1 MRLLKVLAL
10 SAVVLVSSVFAES
23 FMVDKPHTNVGFK
36 VKHLLVSSV
45 NGNFGTFDGSI
56 EFDYMKKELKSVK
69 GTIGVASINT
79 NNIKRDSHLK
89 SADFFDVDKFPEM
102 TFVST
107 KVDGDYLWGD
117 LTIKS
122 VTKNV
127 KFEVE
132 DIGTIV
138 GPKGNKR
145 VGFVLEGK
153 IKRLDYGLSW
163 NKLLEAG
170 GAIVSNEIKLI
181 IEMEGI
187 AKKKMQ

>member
-1 MRLLKVLAL
+1 MRLFKVLAL

-23 FMVDKPHTNVGFK
+23 FMIDKPHTNIGFK

-45 NGNFGTFDGSI
+45 NGNFNTFEGNI

-69 GTIGVASINT
+69 GTVIVSSIDTGNV
-79 NNIKRDSHLK
+79 KRDEHLK
-89 SADFFDVDKFPEM
+89 SDDFFNETKFPEIKF
-102 TFVST
+102 TST
-107 KVDGDYLWGD
+107 KVDGEYLWGN
-117 LTIKS
+117 LTIKG
-122 VTKNV
+122 VTKNI
-127 KFEVE
+127 KFEIE
-132 DIGTIV
+132 DIGTVI

-153 IKRLDYGLSW
+153 IKRLDYGLNW

-181 IEMEGI
+181 IEIEGI
-187 AKKKMQ
+187 AKKMM